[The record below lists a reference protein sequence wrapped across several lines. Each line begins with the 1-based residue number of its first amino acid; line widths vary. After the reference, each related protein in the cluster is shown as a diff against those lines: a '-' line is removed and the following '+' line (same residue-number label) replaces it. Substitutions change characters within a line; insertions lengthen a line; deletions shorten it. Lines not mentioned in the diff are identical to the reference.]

1 MQGERRR
8 NRTGRL
14 LAVVLGLSLTAAA
27 CGGSSPLDELRGQ
40 MSDVF
45 LAELDVELEDITCT
59 EGAQIQPASTFQCT
73 AAMANGEGRL
83 RVGVLIDNDGA
94 ANFTQENAVVDL
106 ERVEETVTQEI
117 SAAIG
122 AEIVVDCGEALVK
135 AVEVAGTFPCTAI
148 AFTGEERG
156 VEITVEDLEP
166 LYDWKLLAA

>member
-1 MQGERRR
+1 MPGDRRHSR
-8 NRTGRL
+8 LRRL
-14 LAVVLGLSLTAAA
+14 LAVVVVAMTFTAA
-27 CGGSSPLDELRGQ
+27 CGGSSPLEELQTQ

-45 LAELDVELEDITCT
+45 LNELQIELEDITCT
-59 EGAQIQPASTFQCT
+59 EGAQIQPSSTFQCT
-73 AAMANGEGRL
+73 AALTDGEGRL

-106 ERVEETVTQEI
+106 ERVESTVSADI
-117 SAAIG
+117 STAIG
-122 AEIVVDCGEALVK
+122 AEIVVDCGEAKVK

-166 LYDWKLLAA
+166 LYDWKLLPT